1 MTTRA
6 KRPTPTQ
13 VRAARRR
20 RQARRKRLLA
30 IFGFSAAGLVAF
42 LLILSLVLPGLPLDT
57 LFRGGSG
64 DIFETGAAQAQ
75 QAQPQIQVTDVQI
88 STPEAAAPSDQSAA
102 PPLPP
107 NPILG
112 GVDIFYNCP
121 DGCDDLVAQLSG
133 IADELDAADS
143 PIGVVPKTDMDA
155 KILLVGA
162 EGNRALD
169 AFDEAAIRAFIE
181 ANINQ

>member
-6 KRPTPTQ
+6 RRPTPTQ

-20 RQARRKRLLA
+20 RQARRRRLIA
-30 IFGFSAAGLVAF
+30 IGGFSAAGLVAF
-42 LLILSLVLPGLPLDT
+42 LLILGLVLPGLPLDT

-64 DIFETGAAQAQ
+64 DIFGRGAAQAQ
-75 QAQPQIQVTDVQI
+75 AELQTQATAVQGTTLE
-88 STPEAAAPSDQSAA
+88 SVA

-121 DGCDDLVAQLSG
+121 DGCDDLVAQLST
-133 IADELDAADS
+133 IAEEFDAADS
-143 PIGVVPKTDMDA
+143 PIGVTPKTDMEA

-162 EGNRALD
+162 DANQALD
-169 AFDEAAIRAFIE
+169 AFDESAIRGFIQ
-181 ANINQ
+181 ANTNQQP

>member
-1 MTTRA
+1 MI
-6 KRPTPTQ
+6 
-13 VRAARRR
+13 
-20 RQARRKRLLA
+20 A
-30 IFGFSAAGLVAF
+30 IGGFSAAGLVAF

-75 QAQPQIQVTDVQI
+75 SLEFDVTDVQV
-88 STPEAAAPSDQSAA
+88 TTAGDEAVA

-121 DGCDDLVAQLSG
+121 DGCDDLVMQLSTL
-133 IADELDAADS
+133 AEEFDAADS
-143 PIGVVPKTDMDA
+143 PIGVTPKTDMEA

-162 EGNRALD
+162 DANQTLD
-169 AFDEAAIRAFIE
+169 AFDEATIRTFIE
-181 ANINQ
+181 ANTNQ

>member
-1 MTTRA
+1 M
-6 KRPTPTQ
+6 
-13 VRAARRR
+13 
-20 RQARRKRLLA
+20 LA

-64 DIFETGAAQAQ
+64 DIFGRSASEAQAANIEAAG
-75 QAQPQIQVTDVQI
+75 AQP
-88 STPEAAAPSDQSAA
+88 AAADQAAA

-121 DGCDDLVAQLSG
+121 DGCDDLVAQLTA
-133 IADELDAADS
+133 IRDEFDTSDS
-143 PIGVVPKTDMDA
+143 PVGLNPKTDIDG
-155 KILLVGA
+155 KILLIGA
-162 EGNRALD
+162 GGVNETFD
-169 AFDEAAIRAFIE
+169 AFDEAAIRNFFE
-181 ANINQ
+181 ANTSQ

>member
-1 MTTRA
+1 MTTRIR
-6 KRPTPTQ
+6 RPTPTQ

-57 LFRGGSG
+57 LFRGGGSG
-64 DIFETGAAQAQ
+64 DIFGRSASEAQEANAAEAGAQ
-75 QAQPQIQVTDVQI
+75 QA
-88 STPEAAAPSDQSAA
+88 APDQAAA

-121 DGCDDLVAQLSG
+121 DGCDDLVAQLST
-133 IADELDAADS
+133 IAEELDAADS
-143 PIGVVPKTDMDA
+143 PIGVTPKTDMEA

-162 EGNRALD
+162 DANQALD
-169 AFDEAAIRAFIE
+169 AYDEAAIRTFIE
-181 ANINQ
+181 TNTAQ

>member
-20 RQARRKRLLA
+20 RQARRKKLLA

-57 LFRGGSG
+57 LFRGGGSG
-64 DIFETGAAQAQ
+64 DIFGRGAGEAQATN
-75 QAQPQIQVTDVQI
+75 V
-88 STPEAAAPSDQSAA
+88 EAAAQPAAGDQAA
-102 PPLPP
+102 SPPLPP

-181 ANINQ
+181 ANTNQ